1 MSRKQK
7 LAPAVVSYET
17 HRLVNRKTGKLA
29 SGTTW
34 LLDLAACSVALG
46 HTKGL
51 PSLLPQQKAA
61 KLLQYNELRPFKAQ
75 KKQKQGSKAATSP
88 SELRTLARQALP
100 VIAAYYTVRVIPH
113 KKPSEVNRKGFAA
126 WIVRE
131 MGVPGSGLNLHLSQ
145 SDDFPGLVETVR
157 GERWWLDQLK
167 MQSK

>member
-7 LAPAVVSYET
+7 PAPAEVSYKT
-17 HRLVNRKTGKLA
+17 HRLVNRKTDKLA

-61 KLLQYNELRPFKAQ
+61 KLLQHNELRPFKAQ
-75 KKQKQGSKAATSP
+75 KKQKQVKKAATSP
-88 SELRTLARQALP
+88 SELRTLANQAIP
-100 VIAAYYTVRVIPH
+100 AIAVYYTVKVIPW
-113 KKPSEVNRKGFAA
+113 KKPTEVNRKGFVA

-131 MGVPGSGLNLHLSQ
+131 MRVPGSDLNRYLSG
-145 SDDFPGLVETVR
+145 STDFQGLVETVR